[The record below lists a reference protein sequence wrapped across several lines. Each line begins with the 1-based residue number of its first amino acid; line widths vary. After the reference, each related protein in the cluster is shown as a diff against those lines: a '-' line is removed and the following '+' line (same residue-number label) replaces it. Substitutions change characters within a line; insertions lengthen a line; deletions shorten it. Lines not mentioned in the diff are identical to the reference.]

1 MKRSFF
7 AVVVVTGIFLSGMIG
22 CATEQY
28 VKDQI
33 AAMDTKIGEV
43 RKTVGA
49 NQTEI
54 ASLKKSAAKQDRL
67 VQKYSSTVRE
77 AMSRAEEA
85 HKLAE
90 GKLLYEATIS
100 GESVHFDFDRN
111 DLSDE
116 AKTCLDVFAGVVKA
130 ENKNIYV
137 EIQGHTDNIGAEE
150 HNLRL
155 GQARAEGVM
164 RYLHMEHGIPLHRM
178 NAFSYGESKPVA
190 DNDTRSNRAKNRR
203 VTIVVME

>member
-7 AVVVVTGIFLSGMIG
+7 AVVVVAGLFLSGMIG

-33 AAMDTKIGEV
+33 AAIDTEIGKV
-43 RKTVGA
+43 RKNVVA
-49 NQTEI
+49 NQMEI
-54 ASLKKSAAKQDRL
+54 ANLKKSAMKHSKT
-67 VQKYSSTVRE
+67 VQE

-100 GESVHFDFDRN
+100 GDSVHFGFDISS
-111 DLSDE
+111 LSDE
-116 AKTCLDVFAGVVKA
+116 AKECLDVFAGVVKE
-130 ENKNIYV
+130 ENKNIYI
-137 EIQGHTDNIGAEE
+137 EIQGHTDNIGSEE
-150 HNLRL
+150 HNMKL

-164 RYLHMEHGIPLHRM
+164 RYLHTEFAIPLHRM
-178 NAFSYGESKPVA
+178 NAFSYGESKPVVE
-190 DNDTRSNRAKNRR
+190 NDTPSNRAKNRR
-203 VTIVVME
+203 VTIVVMQ

>member
-7 AVVVVTGIFLSGMIG
+7 AVVVVVGLFLSGMIG

-33 AAMDTKIGEV
+33 AAIDTEIGEV
-43 RKTVGA
+43 QKNVVA
-49 NQTEI
+49 NQMEI
-54 ASLKKSAAKQDRL
+54 AKLKKSAMKHSKT
-67 VQKYSSTVRE
+67 VQE

-100 GESVHFDFDRN
+100 GDSVHFGFDISS
-111 DLSDE
+111 LSDE
-116 AKTCLDVFAGVVKA
+116 AKECLDVFAGVVKE
-130 ENKNIYV
+130 ENKNIYI
-137 EIQGHTDNIGAEE
+137 EIQGHTDNIGSEE
-150 HNLRL
+150 HNMKL

-164 RYLHMEHGIPLHRM
+164 RYLHTEFAIPLHRM
-178 NAFSYGESKPVA
+178 NAFSYGESKPVVE
-190 DNDTRSNRAKNRR
+190 NDTPSNRAKNRR
-203 VTIVVME
+203 VTIVVMQ

>member
-1 MKRSFF
+1 MKRSLMANLLIGALFSS
-7 AVVVVTGIFLSGMIG
+7 ALIG

-33 AAMDTKIGEV
+33 AAVETEISEV
-43 RKTVGA
+43 RKNVVA
-49 NQTEI
+49 NQTQI
-54 ASLKKSAAKQDRL
+54 TSLKQSAEKQERL
-67 VQKYSSTVRE
+67 IQRQSATVQE

-100 GESVHFDFDRN
+100 GDSVQFALN
-111 DLSDE
+111 TSNLSDE
-116 AKTCLDVFAGVVKA
+116 AKNCLDVFCGVVKT
-130 ENKNIYV
+130 ENKNVYI
-137 EIQGHTDNIGAEE
+137 EIQGHTDNTGSEE
-150 HNLRL
+150 HNLKL

-164 RYLHMEHGIPLHRM
+164 RYLHVEHGIPLHRM
-178 NAFSYGESKPVA
+178 NAFSYGESKPFA
-190 DNDTRSNRAKNRR
+190 ENDTPANRAKNRR

>member
-1 MKRSFF
+1 M
-7 AVVVVTGIFLSGMIG
+7 AILLAAALSLSALIG

-33 AAMDTKIGEV
+33 AAVDTEIRQV
-43 RKTVGA
+43 RKNVVA
-49 NQTEI
+49 NQTQI

-67 VQKYSSTVRE
+67 IQKQSTTVRE

-100 GESVHFDFDRN
+100 GESVQFGFDTSS
-111 DLSDE
+111 LSDE
-116 AKTCLDVFAGVVKA
+116 AKTCLDVFSGVVKTD
-130 ENKNIYV
+130 NKNVYI
-137 EIQGHTDNIGAEE
+137 EIQGHTDNIGSEE
-150 HNLRL
+150 HNLKL
-155 GQARAEGVM
+155 GQARAEDVM
-164 RYLHMEHGIPLHRM
+164 RYLHVEQGIPLHRM

-190 DNDTRSNRAKNRR
+190 ENDTPGNRAKNRR

>member
-7 AVVVVTGIFLSGMIG
+7 AVVVVAGIFLIGITG

-33 AAMDTKIGEV
+33 ALIDTEISKVWNQME
-43 RKTVGA
+43 A

-54 ASLKKSAAKQDRL
+54 ASLKRKHSK
-67 VQKYSSTVRE
+67 TVRE

-85 HKLAE
+85 HKLAK

-100 GESVHFDFDRN
+100 GDSVYFGFDKST
-111 DLSDE
+111 LSDE
-116 AKTCLDVFAGVVKA
+116 AKMCLDVFAGVVKT
-130 ENKNIYV
+130 ENKNVYI
-137 EIQGHTDNIGAEE
+137 EIQGHTDDIGYEE
-150 HNLRL
+150 YNLEL

-164 RYLHMEHGIPLHRM
+164 RHLHMEHGIPLHRM
-178 NAFSYGESKPVA
+178 NAFSYGQTKPVV
-190 DNDTRSNRAKNRR
+190 DNNTPGNRAKNRR
-203 VTIVVME
+203 VVIVVME

>member
-1 MKRSFF
+1 MKGSFF

-43 RKTVGA
+43 RKNVVA

>member
-7 AVVVVTGIFLSGMIG
+7 AVVVVAGLFLSGMIG

-33 AAMDTKIGEV
+33 AAIDTEIGEV
-43 RKTVGA
+43 RKNVVA
-49 NQTEI
+49 NQMEI
-54 ASLKKSAAKQDRL
+54 ANLKKSAMKHSKT
-67 VQKYSSTVRE
+67 VQE

-100 GESVHFDFDRN
+100 GDSVHFGFDISS
-111 DLSDE
+111 LSDE
-116 AKTCLDVFAGVVKA
+116 AKECLDVFAGVVKE
-130 ENKNIYV
+130 ENKNIYI
-137 EIQGHTDNIGAEE
+137 EIQGHTDNIGSEE
-150 HNLRL
+150 HNMKL

-164 RYLHMEHGIPLHRM
+164 RYLHTEFAIPLHRM
-178 NAFSYGESKPVA
+178 NAFSYGESKPVVE
-190 DNDTRSNRAKNRR
+190 NDTPSNRAKNRR
-203 VTIVVME
+203 VTIVVMQ